1 MQSMHTIE
9 DILSEHPFFEG
20 LDSRYIE
27 LLAGCAS
34 NIHFHAGDFIFREG
48 EEANHFYLIRHGK
61 LTVETLVADRG
72 PIVFQTIHEG
82 DVLGWSWL
90 FPPYRWVY
98 DARALE
104 NIRATA
110 FDGACLRTK
119 CADDHTMGY
128 DLMQRFANI
137 ITQRLQ
143 STRSKLVELKF

>member
-1 MQSMHTIE
+1 MQTIQE
-9 DILSEHPFFEG
+9 IVAEHPFFES
-20 LDSRYIE
+20 LDPRYVE

-34 NIHFHAGDFIFREG
+34 NVQFQAGDFIFHEG
-48 EEANHFYLIRHGK
+48 EAANQFYLIRHGK
-61 LTVETLVADRG
+61 VSVETLVAGRG

-90 FPPYRWVY
+90 FPPHRWVY

-104 NIRATA
+104 TTRATS

-119 CADDHTMGY
+119 CANDHTMGY

-143 STRSKLVELKF
+143 STRANLIELKF